1 MNTNRIYGIIVVSVI
16 ILIAITVGCS
26 DNVDPQYD
34 PISSADRTLT
44 INGSP
49 RDTTINLTAGA
60 STRIIHIKSNTR
72 WTVKVVDG
80 GGWCT
85 TDVLSGKGDESFTIN
100 VLENIGKDERTCT
113 IEVSAVDAEGQEDLN
128 KSLQKSITVIQEES
142 SVRISPSS
150 LEAFPAAGS
159 SKSFDIFANASWTLD
174 VSYENDNTPK
184 FITLTPGEN
193 MAVAS
198 EGKYEGNGNAK
209 FSITLANNGADA
221 SRLGYINLVSEVGK
235 FTVEI
240 RQNKSEYT
248 FYVSPSERQKM
259 PATGDSITFFVVSN
273 SKWTVTCPSDN
284 VSLTKDSGDGGP
296 QTESTVATFGP
307 NLTDSIKTYKL
318 FFKPLQENY
327 LSQEIIVE
335 QEPFDLTFDVSSNT
349 LSNVIMG
356 EGGNYSINVSS
367 MFDWEIAQP
376 PAWISVSP
384 REGRGSNNS
393 STVSVNID
401 HNPTDSL
408 RRGVIKVIPLP
419 TQVTPRDTIYPEKVG
434 KKSFV
439 IPVQQ
444 YGGQEPAVSVPWLA
458 DECTQTSAT
467 LKVNYYSPYV
477 DISAVGI
484 EWRKETSNESD
495 MWTSEKDEVSDKNE
509 GTVTF
514 QISGLE
520 PFTNYEARG
529 FVEYVQGGNTLKKY
543 GTAMSPFTTAGRF
556 PDKGDNSPVE
566 DSNSN

>member
-1 MNTNRIYGIIVVSVI
+1 MIAVCVLTLMGVI
-16 ILIAITVGCS
+16 VGCS

-60 STRIIHIKSNTR
+60 ATRVIHMKSNTR
-72 WTVKVVDG
+72 WTVRVVDG

-100 VLENIGKDERTCT
+100 VLENIGKEERKCT
-113 IEVSAVDAEGQEDLN
+113 IEVSAVDAEGQEDSN

-159 SKSFDIFANASWTLD
+159 SQSFDIFANAAWTLD
-174 VSYENDNTPK
+174 VSYENDNTAK

-193 MAVAS
+193 MSVGS
-198 EGKYEGNGNAK
+198 DGKYEGNGDAK
-209 FSITLANNGADA
+209 FSITLANNGSDA

-248 FYVSPSERQKM
+248 FYVSPSERQRIS
-259 PATGDSITFFVVSN
+259 AAGDSITFSVVSN
-273 SKWTVTCPSDN
+273 SKWTVTGGDN
-284 VSLTKDSGDGGP
+284 VIFSKDSGEGGGKE
-296 QTESTVATFGP
+296 ESTVAIFGP
-307 NLTDSIKTYKL
+307 NLTDGIRTYRL

-327 LSQEIIVE
+327 LSQEVIVE
-335 QEPFDLTFDVSSNT
+335 QEPFDLTFDVSPNT

-356 EGGNYSINVSS
+356 EGGKYSINISS
-367 MFDWEIAQP
+367 MFDWEIAEP
-376 PAWISVSP
+376 PAWISVNP
-384 REGRGSNNS
+384 RKGGKSNDS
-393 STVSVNID
+393 STISVVID
-401 HNPTDSL
+401 PNPTDSL

-419 TQVTPRDTIYPEKVG
+419 TQVTPRDSIYPEKVG
-434 KKSFV
+434 KKTIV

-458 DECTQTSAT
+458 DDCTDSSAT

-477 DISAVGI
+477 DIIAVGI

-495 MWTSEKDEVSDKNE
+495 KWTSKKVEVSNSNRNK
-509 GTVTF
+509 GTVAF
-514 QISGLE
+514 QIDNLE
-520 PFTNYEARG
+520 YFTDYEARG
-529 FVEYVQGGNTLKKY
+529 FVEYVKDGKTLTKY
-543 GTAMSPFTTAGRF
+543 GNQMSSFTTAGKF
-556 PDKGDNSPVE
+556 PNKDDNSPIKNTR
-566 DSNSN
+566 SR